1 MMEMSFGFLKERN
14 FRILWHFLFW
24 IAVMAFYTM
33 FFGYQGQHYF
43 QTLVF
48 IVPLLI
54 ITIATT
60 YFVNYFL
67 FPRYLFREKFKLLL
81 LYSIYTFIVSI
92 WLESLTI
99 IGLVLLFVY
108 RKGILLDQ
116 TAISFVF
123 MVVGMYFIIII
134 AVGIKLLKLW
144 YEKQNS
150 VQVLA
155 KEKLEAE
162 LKLLKSQIHPHF
174 LFNTLNNIYALALKK
189 SESAPEMIL
198 KLSSI
203 LDYLLYECDVPQVK
217 LSKEIELIKN
227 YTSLEKIRYSER
239 LDLEF
244 RIEGN
249 ILDKCITPL
258 ILLPFVENSFKHGA
272 GKKREGVWIK
282 MELRVMDD
290 TLEFVIENNKAK
302 TDKENG
308 HGGIGL
314 VNVKKRLDL
323 LYNGK
328 YKLQTLDEDEKYFV
342 KLELNLR

>member
-1 MMEMSFGFLKERN
+1 MMEMSFGFFKEKN

-24 IAVMAFYTM
+24 MAVMAFYTL
-33 FFGYQGQHYF
+33 FFGYQGEHYLQSLF
-43 QTLVF
+43 F
-48 IVPLLI
+48 IVPLLV

-67 FPRYLFREKFKLLL
+67 FPRYLFRGKFKLLL

-155 KEKLEAE
+155 REKLEAE

-174 LFNTLNNIYALALKK
+174 LFNTINNIYALALKK
-189 SESAPEMIL
+189 SASAPEMIL

-217 LSKEIELIKN
+217 LSKEIELIRN
-227 YTSLEKIRYSER
+227 YTSLERIRYAER
-239 LDLEF
+239 LDLDF
-244 RIEGN
+244 KIEGGVDE
-249 ILDKCITPL
+249 IYLAPL

-272 GKKREGVWIK
+272 GKKRDGVWIK
-282 MELRVMDD
+282 MRLKVAEGR
-290 TLEFVIENNKAK
+290 LEFVIENNKTKSGNEDA
-302 TDKENG
+302 

-314 VNVKKRLDL
+314 ANVRKRLDL
-323 LYNGK
+323 LYNEK
-328 YKLQTLDEDEKYFV
+328 YKLEILDEDEKYSI
-342 KLELNLR
+342 KLELNPA